1 MVDFPDPDGPTS
13 DAISPLAIE
22 RSIPSSAVTLRFP
35 SNVLETPRRR
45 ITTFYDATLPK
56 PDVTIM
62 S

>member
-1 MVDFPDPDGPTS
+1 
-13 DAISPLAIE
+13 LAIE

-45 ITTFYDATLPK
+45 ITTFYDDILDK
-56 PDVTIM
+56 HLVTIV

>member
-45 ITTFYDATLPK
+45 ITTFYDDTLHK
-56 PDVTIM
+56 LN
-62 S
+62 